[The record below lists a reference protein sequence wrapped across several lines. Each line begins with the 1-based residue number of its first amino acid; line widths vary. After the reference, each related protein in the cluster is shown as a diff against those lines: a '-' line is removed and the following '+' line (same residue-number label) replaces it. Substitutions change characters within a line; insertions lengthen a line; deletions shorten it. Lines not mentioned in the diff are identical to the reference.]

1 LTLLF
6 GFGSLA
12 GMATPA
18 ELDRTADPKLAAIV
32 DGAARA
38 FSRLGYEGC
47 SINDLVAELGMV
59 KGTLYY
65 YVSSKE
71 DLLGLV
77 INEYHRASYEVLDRA
92 RERQGSALER
102 IRWFVHGHVQQ
113 ITRNPLYA
121 GVFYRD
127 FRCLSPERQAPVVEG
142 RDAYEGVLRDLIREA
157 QREGLACPHR
167 DAKALGL
174 GVFGMASSVHEW
186 FRQDG
191 EWSGDEVADLFA
203 DLAVASL
210 SCVHPAGKELTA

>member
-1 LTLLF
+1 
-6 GFGSLA
+6 
-12 GMATPA
+12 MAHPA
-18 ELDRTADPKLAAIV
+18 ELDRAADPKLAAIV

-38 FSRLGYEGC
+38 FHRLGYEAC
-47 SINDLVAELGMV
+47 SINDLVGELGMV

-71 DLLGLV
+71 DLLALV
-77 INEYHRASYEVLDRA
+77 ITEYHRASYEVLDRA
-92 RERQGSALER
+92 RERHGAPLER

-127 FRCLSPERQAPVVEG
+127 FRCLSPARRAPVVEG
-142 RDAYEGVLRDLIREA
+142 RDVYEGVLRDLIREA
-157 QREGLACPHR
+157 QHEGQACPHR

-186 FRQDG
+186 FRPDG
-191 EWSGDEVADLFA
+191 EWSGDEVAELFA

-210 SCVHPAGKELTA
+210 SCVHPSREEGPE